1 MGQFTMSTCTSGIS
15 TLWYN
20 YRYYFPTFL
29 PAEPA
34 RRTKRWPPF
43 TSTAV
48 GTVPR
53 TRPCAPRCRLPG
65 LQVPSQP
72 RPLTWCLPTPPCRTV
87 SPCKKNPQKQD
98 FHSRRPSVILFH
110 RRFCRFWCVS
120 QMWPCTGIPLRL
132 WGETS
137 ASPSPTGQSP
147 SNVAVDVSPCF

>member
-20 YRYYFPTFL
+20 YCYYFPTFL

-34 RRTKRWPPF
+34 RRTKRWPLF

-72 RPLTWCLPTPPCRTV
+72 RPLT
-87 SPCKKNPQKQD
+87 
-98 FHSRRPSVILFH
+98 
-110 RRFCRFWCVS
+110 
-120 QMWPCTGIPLRL
+120 
-132 WGETS
+132 
-137 ASPSPTGQSP
+137 
-147 SNVAVDVSPCF
+147 